1 MEEKQYLNNFV
12 IKEMTG
18 EYGSFL
24 KVWIPDVDK
33 LYNELN
39 ELKEDKSVNLII
51 SKRKEKS
58 EKGVTHYTYKDTF
71 KPDQQKSND
80 QSNNDQFEEDVPF

>member
-33 LYNELN
+33 LHNELN
-39 ELKEDKSVNLII
+39 ELKEDKSVNLVI

-71 KPDQQKSND
+71 KPDQKKSND